1 MKIIRKTDELQQIL
15 VLIKDKGQSIGSVLT
30 MGNLHDGHL
39 SLIKEAQ
46 LNNDFVVTS
55 IFINPTQFNNETDFS
70 SYPKTIDDDIA
81 ELEKIGCDLLF
92 LPEIQEIY
100 PGDLLKQNIVN
111 NFRGILCD
119 KYRPGHFDGV
129 TTVVDIFF
137 SIIKPNTSYFG
148 EKDFQQIKIIQE
160 LVKIKNH
167 NIKIV
172 SCPSIRDDRGMSLSS
187 RNSKFTNDQSKIF
200 NQLGSKIYEF
210 INLCKKKSSN
220 INLDNFKKQILE
232 NSISKIDYI
241 EIRNENNLD
250 ITNVSSES
258 RLFIALYIGEIRIID
273 NFKLY

>member
-81 ELEKIGCDLLF
+81 KLEKIGCDLLF

-100 PGDLLKQNIVN
+100 PEDLLKQNIVK

-160 LVKIKNH
+160 LIKIKNH

-187 RNSKFTNDQSKIF
+187 RNSKFTNDQLKIF

-232 NSISKIDYI
+232 NSINKIDYI
-241 EIRNENNLD
+241 EIRNENNLE
-250 ITNVSSES
+250 ITDVSYES

>member
-1 MKIIRKTDELQQIL
+1 MKIIRKTNELEQIL

-81 ELEKIGCDLLF
+81 KLEKIGCDLLF

-137 SIIKPNTSYFG
+137 SIIKPNASYFG

-172 SCPSIRDDRGMSLSS
+172 SCPSIRDDSGMSLSS

-220 INLDNFKKQILE
+220 INFDDFKKQILE
-232 NSISKIDYI
+232 NSINKIDYI
-241 EIRNENNLD
+241 EIRNENNLE
-250 ITNVSSES
+250 ITDVSSRA

>member
-1 MKIIRKTDELQQIL
+1 MKIIRKTNELEQIL

-220 INLDNFKKQILE
+220 INFDDFKKQILE
-232 NSISKIDYI
+232 NSINKIDYI
-241 EIRNENNLD
+241 EIRNENNLE
-250 ITNVSSES
+250 ITDVSSKA

>member
-137 SIIKPNTSYFG
+137 SIIKPNASYFG

-232 NSISKIDYI
+232 NSINKIDYI
-241 EIRNENNLD
+241 EIRNENDLE
-250 ITNVSSES
+250 ITDVSSKA

>member
-1 MKIIRKTDELQQIL
+1 MKIIRKTNELEQIL
-15 VLIKDKGQSIGSVLT
+15 VLIKNKGQSIGSVLT

-70 SYPKTIDDDIA
+70 SYPKTIDDDITK
-81 ELEKIGCDLLF
+81 LEKIGCDLLF
-92 LPEIQEIY
+92 LPGIQEIY

-172 SCPSIRDDRGMSLSS
+172 SCPSIRDDMGMSLSS

-232 NSISKIDYI
+232 NSINKIDYI

-250 ITNVSSES
+250 LTNVSSES

>member
-1 MKIIRKTDELQQIL
+1 MKIIRKTNELEQIL

-81 ELEKIGCDLLF
+81 KLEKIGCDLLF

-100 PGDLLKQNIVN
+100 PGDVLKQNIVN

-137 SIIKPNTSYFG
+137 SIIKPNASYFG

-200 NQLGSKIYEF
+200 NQLGSKIYKF

-220 INLDNFKKQILE
+220 INLDNFKKQIHE
-232 NSISKIDYI
+232 NSINKIDYI
-241 EIRNENNLD
+241 EIRNENNLE
-250 ITNVSSES
+250 ITNISSES

>member
-92 LPEIQEIY
+92 LPGIQEIY

-137 SIIKPNTSYFG
+137 SIIKPNASYFG

-210 INLCKKKSSN
+210 VNLYKKKSSN
-220 INLDNFKKQILE
+220 INFDDFKKKILE
-232 NSISKIDYI
+232 NSINKIDYI
-241 EIRNENNLD
+241 EIRNENDLE
-250 ITNVSSES
+250 ITDVSSKA

>member
-81 ELEKIGCDLLF
+81 KLEKIGCDLLF

-172 SCPSIRDDRGMSLSS
+172 SCPSIRDDSGMSLSS

-232 NSISKIDYI
+232 NSINKIDYI

-250 ITNVSSES
+250 ITNVSSKA